1 MKAARDE
8 RVRPA
13 TLREEQKLFT
23 KRLFVETAKRVF
35 AERGYGAATVED
47 IVKAA
52 RASRATFY
60 AHFTSKAEVMAEIY
74 ESLMPATAE
83 YWRRLDRSLGSRHDL
98 KSWLEEA
105 IDWWEKHRDILPAL
119 HEAAVVDQEIAT
131 KQYTNLHRLSDELT
145 GYFAAARGPKKRAE
159 ARLRIM
165 STRNIG
171 VNLHTLPVVTV
182 GIGFGIDYGLYIV
195 SRIIEEIRVCGD
207 LYESVKTALCTTGK
221 GVTFT
226 AVTMVMSTMFWTTSN
241 IRFDAEMGG
250 LLAIW
255 MAISFVASQTLMPVL
270 ILIFKPRFITRE
282 IRQEAVRADTA
293 TA

>member
-74 ESLMPATAE
+74 ESLMPATPE

-131 KQYTNLHRLSDELT
+131 KQYTNLRRLSDELT

-165 STRNIG
+165 LLISQLDDFCMKWVVQKTIEADRAMVLEVLTELWGGTLG
-171 VNLHTLPVVTV
+171 VP
-182 GIGFGIDYGLYIV
+182 D
-195 SRIIEEIRVCGD
+195 
-207 LYESVKTALCTTGK
+207 
-221 GVTFT
+221 
-226 AVTMVMSTMFWTTSN
+226 
-241 IRFDAEMGG
+241 
-250 LLAIW
+250 
-255 MAISFVASQTLMPVL
+255 
-270 ILIFKPRFITRE
+270 
-282 IRQEAVRADTA
+282 RQA
-293 TA
+293 TAARSS